1 MYTSSY
7 SRRNVTDDY
16 YHSTAYDSGGDYGS
30 DDSSNYAMDRGLSGK
45 PHETKA
51 SKKKRKK
58 QDESKNQRKSKR
70 ARKVRTEYEPEESE
84 FDNPGM
90 RAILSQEKETQAQRK
105 RSLEA
110 LRDSTDIVT
119 METALYLVEEVRAAE
134 DSKDAS
140 VVELVG
146 QAKVAV
152 PYLLHK
158 TLVQLMTK
166 PDPVGPGFSA
176 RQATSIT
183 ESLIRN
189 MRLDTRMFGISET
202 ALVKRCD
209 IRTIDAQRLCP
220 HLLRFKHEA
229 QDTAEKVERY
239 VKDGK

>member
-1 MYTSSY
+1 MG
-7 SRRNVTDDY
+7 DY
-16 YHSTAYDSGGDYGS
+16 YYDSGGDYGS
-30 DDSSNYAMDRGLSGK
+30 DDSSNYAMDTGLSGNSL
-45 PHETKA
+45 EATTA
-51 SKKKRKK
+51 ANQRNEKKYR
-58 QDESKNQRKSKR
+58 RKSKR
-70 ARKVRTEYEPEESE
+70 ERKAPSGYEPEESV

-119 METALYLVEEVRAAE
+119 METSLYLVEEVRAIE
-134 DSKDAS
+134 DSRDSDA
-140 VVELVG
+140 VELVG

-158 TLVQLMTK
+158 TLIELMTK
-166 PDPVGPGFSA
+166 PDPQGPAFST
-176 RQATSIT
+176 RQAASIT
-183 ESLIRN
+183 EALISN
-189 MRLDTRMFGISET
+189 MRVDTRMFGISEI

-229 QDTAEKVERY
+229 QDIAEGVERY
-239 VKDGK
+239 VKEGIRD